1 MQSEPDLMDTPPAEL
16 GRAGAVIDKA
26 ISYMMDQNIDP
37 VAIAS
42 ALLGGSLGLLAQA
55 MDDAAVLRIL
65 DSACESV
72 RAGELRRLMQAP
84 PEE

>member
-26 ISYMMDQNIDP
+26 IAYMMDQKIDP

-55 MDDAAVLRIL
+55 MDDAAVLRVL
-65 DSACESV
+65 DCASESV
-72 RAGELRRLMQAP
+72 RAGELRRFMEP
-84 PEE
+84 PPD